1 MAKFDMIFLLK
12 YLVKLGSVQ
21 PIIHGGRLISVS
33 LNFGKN
39 NEYQLKFRDS
49 YLILLTSLFR
59 LCKAFS
65 IKDSKILFPLF
76 FVNENNLDYIGEVPD
91 IKYFDNIDINDYN
104 KYKSKFNGS

>member
-12 YLVKLGSVQ
+12 YLVKLGTVQ

-65 IKDSKILFPLF
+65 IKDSKILFPIF
-76 FVNENNLDYIGEVPD
+76 FVNANNLDYIGEVPEM
-91 IKYFDNIDINDYN
+91 KYFPKINISEYNDYKN
-104 KYKSKFNGS
+104 KFNNN